1 MHELVPDRIFIE
13 RIPLRFYGIG
23 MGTRMTVVRLQDNSL
38 FIHSPTTLDEETRA
52 RLDAMG
58 PIRFIVAP
66 TKLHHLFVGPYF
78 EAYPDARI
86 FCSPDLEHKRRDLP
100 WHGVLGDE
108 PEPGWAGE
116 LDQAIFHGS
125 AFMDEVVFCHRPTG
139 TLIVTDL
146 VENFHDL
153 DGWRE
158 RLLARLGGVYR
169 RPGLTRD
176 QRLILLNRRAA
187 RASAEKILT
196 WDFERIVLAHGKL
209 IEADGKAVF
218 QDTFKWLLGPS

>member
-1 MHELVPDRIFIE
+1 MHELVPGRVFIK
-13 RIPLRFYGIG
+13 RIPLRFFGIG
-23 MGTRMTVVRLQDNSL
+23 MGSRMTVVRLQDDGL
-38 FIHSPTTLDEETRA
+38 FIHSPTTLDSETRE
-52 RLDAMG
+52 RLDDLG
-58 PIRFIVAP
+58 PVRFIVAP
-66 TKLHHLFVGPYF
+66 NKLHHLFVEPYF

-86 FCSPDLEHKRRDLP
+86 FCSPDLERKRRDLP

-116 LDQAIFHGS
+116 FDQTIFRGS
-125 AFMDEVVFCHRPTG
+125 AFLDEVIFCHRPTG

-146 VENFHDL
+146 IENFHDL
-153 DGWRE
+153 EGSLE
-158 RLLARLGGVYR
+158 RLLARMGGVYK

-187 RASAEKILT
+187 RASAKKILT

-218 QDTFKWLLGPS
+218 QDIFKWLLRTS